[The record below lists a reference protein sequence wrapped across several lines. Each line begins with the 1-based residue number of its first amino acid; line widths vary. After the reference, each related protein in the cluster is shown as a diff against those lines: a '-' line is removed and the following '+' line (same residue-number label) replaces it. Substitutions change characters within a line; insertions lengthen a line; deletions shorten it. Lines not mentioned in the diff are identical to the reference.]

1 MKVKDSQR
9 TIPVVVG
16 VGVTIDVGVVIS
28 EIVVAVV
35 FVARV
40 VSATSMKTLLERYK
54 SNTR

>member
-1 MKVKDSQR
+1 M
-9 TIPVVVG
+9 VVG

-28 EIVVAVV
+28 EIVVTVV